1 MTSYEISYILYTII
15 IYAIA
20 WSYASQ
26 LAKWLN
32 RLNELDKDM
41 SRLCSEFWFEGIE
54 EFSRLVWLYVVF
66 YVGLSSL
73 VIGFFFL
80 VYAADWNHPGYMVFV
95 LVCSFVPQMCML
107 SLDAMFILMLR
118 IMEKAI
124 RSVIRV

>member
-1 MTSYEISYILYTII
+1 MTSYEISYILYTLF

-41 SRLCSEFWFEGIE
+41 SRLCSEFWFEGVE
-54 EFSRLVWLYVVF
+54 EFSRLVWLYIVF
-66 YVGLSSL
+66 YAGLSSL
-73 VIGFFFL
+73 LFGLGMFVD
-80 VYAADWNHPGYMVFV
+80 AADWNHPGYMVFV
-95 LVCSFVPQMCML
+95 LVISFIPQICML
-107 SLDAMFILMLR
+107 SLDAMFILMFR
-118 IMEKAI
+118 IMQKAI